1 MTMQNISKEYLLDL
15 AQQVVNYGMSKNID
29 DIEVFVQHY
38 EQFQIM
44 TEGRSIAN
52 ERDKSEIGFA
62 IRVLKNKSEGFS
74 YSNKSN
80 LEDLKTTVDDA
91 IAISKVAPVNPGIRM
106 PSPSE
111 YKKIEGIYT
120 ESVNDLTADNLI
132 EIAKD
137 ILEPM
142 GEVKTDIRTSLSNV
156 TKSEQW
162 IAIANSLGVEAFHK
176 SNNFNGEFFI
186 VPREGDKVGSFVVDD
201 FFTHDPKSID
211 YRKFGEE
218 LTQRAVRNM
227 NAITPSSID
236 SDIVVFKEE
245 AVFNPIGI
253 VLVQAVAAH
262 NVLLNRSMWK
272 DKLNEKV
279 AVDDFHVIDDAH
291 NPTAGALVRAF
302 DDEGTATQTTA
313 ILEDG
318 ILESFLFDELRAS
331 KMNAISTGNSWRG
344 FIVSGARFINPPST
358 ILPNAPTI
366 KPGNYEF
373 EELIEDI
380 KLGITCEYF
389 AGSSRAENGMF
400 SGLAKG
406 AQLIRNGELAE
417 PLINVSIGG
426 NVFDLL
432 MNIQGITKDTKLSN
446 QVLTTPKI
454 RANGI
459 KISTQK

>member
-1 MTMQNISKEYLLDL
+1 MQNISKEYLLDL
-15 AQQVVNYGMSKNID
+15 AQQVVNYGMSKDINA
-29 DIEVFVQHY
+29 IEVFCQHY
-38 EQFQIM
+38 EEFQIM

-80 LEDLKTTVDDA
+80 LEDLKTTIDDA
-91 IAISKVAPVNPGIRM
+91 IAISKVAPANPGIRL

-120 ESVNDLTADNLI
+120 ESVNDLTGDNLI
-132 EIAKD
+132 EIAKE

-142 GEVKTDIRTSLSNV
+142 GDVKTDVRTSLSNV

-162 IAIANSLGVEAFHK
+162 IVIANSLGVEAFHK
-176 SNNFNGEFFI
+176 SNNFNGEFFVI
-186 VPREGDKVGSFVVDD
+186 PREGAKVGSFVVDD
-201 FFTHDPKSID
+201 FFTHEPKSID

-218 LTQRAVRNM
+218 ITQRAVRNM
-227 NAITPSSID
+227 NAITPASID

-253 VLVQAVAAH
+253 VFVQAVAAH

-272 DKLNEKV
+272 DKLGDKV
-279 AVDDFHVIDDAH
+279 AVDKFNVIDDAH
-291 NPTAGALVRAF
+291 NTTAGALVRAF
-302 DDEGTATQTTA
+302 DDEGTATQTTP
-313 ILEDG
+313 IIKDG
-318 ILESFLFDELRAS
+318 ILENFLFDELRAS

-344 FIVSGARFINPPST
+344 FVISGARFINPPST

-366 KPGNYEF
+366 KPGTYEF

-380 KLGITCEYF
+380 RLGITFEYF
-389 AGSSRAENGMF
+389 AGSSRPENGIF
-400 SGLAKG
+400 SGIAKG

-432 MNIQGITKDTKLSN
+432 MNIQGMAKETKLSN